1 MADSESMSLDTSN
14 DAGEDPLQDM
24 ADEDLFRM
32 VEEMQKEN
40 DVLATETQMFEKY
53 LKRNETKD
61 ALGAPGQGAATPGIV
76 PSASNQDVMR
86 GVNRKRSKSRSS
98 NIDKSSMRL
107 NTEQKC
113 DIAQKEI
120 DELKEEIE
128 KLKENCEK
136 ILDTYK
142 AIMEEA
148 DLRLAETKKES
159 YEFDRDILKGSV
171 NARTATV
178 MAEKVVRYFEDKLRS
193 RDALVEKLRLKNSTL
208 KVQKKKLHLQLKQKE
223 EMGEVLHEVDFNQL
237 KIENQQYL
245 EKIDERNQD
254 LLRLKLMAGKTLQ
267 VLNSY
272 KKKLHTLTMESE
284 RLKSEI
290 TARNDLLT
298 RIDAETKVVEVE
310 RAKAEKINRKL
321 RQQLADYRV
330 PEVMDYVTEKADLYE
345 LQKKVRSWERKVE
358 IAEMALKTHRKSWN
372 QLQAGANQMQATQWG
387 RMMEAV

>member
-14 DAGEDPLQDM
+14 DAGDDPLQDLS
-24 ADEDLFRM
+24 DEQLFHM
-32 VEEMQKEN
+32 VEDMQKEN

-61 ALGAPGQGAATPGIV
+61 ALGVPGQGAPAAGIV
-76 PSASNQDVMR
+76 PSASSQDVMR

-136 ILDTYK
+136 ILDTFK

-178 MAEKVVRYFEDKLRS
+178 MAEKVVRYFEDRLRS

-290 TARNDLLT
+290 TARNELLT

-330 PEVMDYVTEKADLYE
+330 PEVMEYVTEKADLYE

-372 QLQAGANQMQATQWG
+372 QLQIGANQMQANQW

>member
-14 DAGEDPLQDM
+14 DAGDDPLQDM
-24 ADEDLFRM
+24 SDEQLFHM
-32 VEEMQKEN
+32 VEEMLKEN

-61 ALGAPGQGAATPGIV
+61 ALGAPGQGAATTGVI

-136 ILDTYK
+136 ILDTFK

-372 QLQAGANQMQATQWG
+372 QLQAGANQMQATQW